1 MTNSIARVPQVELAR
16 QQWAEGFRRLQAEAG
31 DKRVQQG
38 LWSQVET
45 VTEELRRRV
54 GAIYSLAQLAD
65 AYRGADRWAVEA
77 ISERAA
83 GAGWQRSAAMAT
95 DAAFHLYAR
104 GARDYRP

>member
-1 MTNSIARVPQVELAR
+1 MSQVELAR
-16 QQWAEGFRRLQAEAG
+16 QQWEAGFRRLKEAAG
-31 DKRVQQG
+31 DKREQQR

-65 AYRGADRWAVEA
+65 AYRGADRWATEA
-77 ISERAA
+77 IAERAA
-83 GAGWQRSAAMAT
+83 GVGWERSATMAI